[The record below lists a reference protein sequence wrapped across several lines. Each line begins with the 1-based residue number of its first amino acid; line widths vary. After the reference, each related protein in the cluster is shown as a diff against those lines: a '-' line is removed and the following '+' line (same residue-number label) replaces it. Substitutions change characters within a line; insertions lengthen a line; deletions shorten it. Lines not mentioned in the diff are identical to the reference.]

1 MGKGDDRT
9 EQVEVRTRVP
19 AYQKQAWVNDAEELD
34 MSQTE
39 FVRTMVQAGRRELG
53 LREEDENRSEARS
66 VGADPQG
73 EPVKDRVVVALEE
86 GPCEW
91 DELVTAVTADLEDQ
105 LDAALTELQSE
116 GRVYHSGRAGGYV
129 LDE

>member
-19 AYQKQAWVNDAEELD
+19 AYQKQEWINDAEQLD

-53 LREEDENRSEARS
+53 LREGGEDEPEARS
-66 VGADPQG
+66 MDADPGG
-73 EPVKDRVVVALEE
+73 EPVKDRVLAALDE

-91 DELVTAVTADLEDQ
+91 DDLVTAVTADLEDQ